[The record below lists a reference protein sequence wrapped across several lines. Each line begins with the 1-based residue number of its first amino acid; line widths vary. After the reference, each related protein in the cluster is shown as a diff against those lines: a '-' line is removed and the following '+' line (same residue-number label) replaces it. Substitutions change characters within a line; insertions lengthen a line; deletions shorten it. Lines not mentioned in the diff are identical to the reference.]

1 MTLAIIGG
9 TGLEELAGRLQG
21 QKEKKV
27 ETSYGAASVIEGTA
41 GGSPLLFL
49 ARHGSAHDLLP
60 HQINYRANIRAL
72 NDLGADNILAVVAVG
87 SLKTDIKPG
96 EFVLVDQF
104 IDFTRGREDS
114 FSGRDGAVSHVD
126 MTEPYD
132 SNLRRLIMVAADE
145 IGMDL
150 HRGGTYVCTE
160 GPRFE
165 TAAEINMLRSLGADV
180 VGMTGVPEVVLA
192 AELKIPYAALAVVTN
207 FAAGMAGHSLTYEGC
222 VSEMG
227 RRRQTV
233 LDIFLAAARAGGL
246 LG

>member
-9 TGLEELAGRLQG
+9 TGLEDMAGRADKLK
-21 QKEKKV
+21 QKEV
-27 ETSYGAASVIEGTA
+27 ETLYGAALVTEGEVE
-41 GGSPLLFL
+41 GRPLLFL
-49 ARHGSAHDLLP
+49 ARHGLNHGLLP

-72 NDLGADNILAVVAVG
+72 KDLGADNILAALAVG
-87 SLKTDIKPG
+87 SLKTDIRPG

-126 MTEPYD
+126 MTEPFD
-132 SNLRRLIMVAADE
+132 GNLRRFLIAAADE
-145 IGMDL
+145 TGVEL

-165 TAAEINMLRSLGADV
+165 TAAEINMFRSLGADV

-192 AELKIPYAALAVVTN
+192 AELEIPYAALAVATN
-207 FAAGMAGHSLTYEGC
+207 FAAGMVGHSLTYEEC
-222 VSEMG
+222 ASEMG
-227 RRRQTV
+227 RHRQTV
-233 LDIFLAAARAGGL
+233 LDIFLTAARAGGL

>member
-1 MTLAIIGG
+1 MLGIIGG
-9 TGLEELAGRLQG
+9 TGLEGLAGRLQG
-21 QKEKKV
+21 QEEKKI
-27 ETSYGAASVIEGTA
+27 ETSYGAASVIEGKVD
-41 GGSPLLFL
+41 GSPLLFI
-49 ARHGSAHDLLP
+49 ARHGLDHDLLP
-60 HQINYRANIRAL
+60 HQINYRANIRVL
-72 NDLGADNILAVVAVG
+72 KDLGADNILAAVAVG

-104 IDFTRGREDS
+104 IDFTKGRENS
-114 FSGRDGAVSHVD
+114 FSGSDGAVSHVD
-126 MTEPYD
+126 MTEPFD
-132 SNLRRLIMVAADE
+132 GNLRQFLIAAADE
-145 IGMDL
+145 IGVDL

-165 TAAEINMLRSLGADV
+165 TAAEINMFRSLGADV

-207 FAAGMAGHSLTYEGC
+207 FAAGMAGHSLTYEEC
-222 VSEMG
+222 ASEMG